1 MGTEADV
8 QDATYRGWT
17 RYRSA
22 DELERELQQSDLA
35 YREVFQPADDMFR
48 NGFVL
53 EDVRPGGLTLDMA
66 ALQSAVQGNMDVTS
80 EGQIERDMGLLYYAA
95 RLVGLGNGL
104 GGAVLVPLLDDGLD
118 PVMPLDVRRI
128 RGIAGWRV
136 FDRREITPLTNGSDR
151 PEYYML
157 TGLQASELGSIWHAS
172 RVWANE
178 GLVISD
184 YQLRW
189 NMWWGLSVLEQSRIA
204 RVGAESALKSL
215 GSYIH
220 RVSWLAYYIAE
231 LDDLL
236 RETDADG
243 NEIGMAAVERKAATM
258 RQMISTHGVVVLDA
272 GAEARTSEA
281 GEYTLP
287 ARRSDKMESV
297 IEKITGL
304 PEIYRAFL
312 DRWQIASKM
321 PRSIAFGE
329 GAPGFGDGENRGD
342 WYTWEGIIAAMRKDV
357 GTPLMT
363 WMLMLLFASK
373 SGPTHGVI
381 PEHFTI
387 RWNRLVEPTALE
399 RAEEEKA
406 VAEADDIRLKQK
418 TIFPDEV
425 RDQRFVKGDVSG
437 HLRAT
442 ERVAEEEQTS
452 EILVGTAQTMMT
464 GSTLVTAGQMMPEA
478 YAQLLPIISNGG
490 VTAEDARA
498 ISQASVSTVAA
509 QPLGGAPEG
518 TAAAAPALS
527 AGPVPAPTPAPGVA
541 VEPAVD
547 EPEDETLEDADV
559 PTFTM
564 DTPPSGGLAKARAIK
579 QQLREMG
586 FGSVTVQQIKKLA
599 RSGEIRAWNT
609 LGSEPEFAIADV
621 LGVLQARN
629 VKPVSDA
636 QNPDL
641 ATIYGWLIE
650 HYTHARKL
658 SATRIETLLRLRG
671 EHAFLRAPDQPLLY
685 RGLYNVSPAK
695 AGRLV
700 GPTNPTL
707 DKSWTTDRSMAARFA
722 RGEFIDAQYLDASSL
737 GVVMEA
743 APKVDV
749 VLLDASAIADIPEVG
764 GFYNQLWG
772 MTLAE
777 SIREEAEVIVFG
789 SLDVTRIEVVKA
801 AQDEAQLDDFAEDEV
816 LALALDD
823 ADAWSEERL
832 DATPEDRI
840 AEAFKRYHE
849 TVNMGANELREWAA
863 SPWSSKASLS
873 RAPIKRNLTLLETP
887 RDKWTLAHARSA
899 MQTVSF
905 VARMRG
911 NEDGPPVKI
920 GGREGPSKRVISLR
934 NWAFDPSA

>member
-342 WYTWEGIIAAMRKDV
+342 WYTWEGVIAAMRKDV

-527 AGPVPAPTPAPGVA
+527 AGPVPTPAPAVA
-541 VEPAVD
+541 ADEPAAD

-564 DTPPSGGLAKARAIK
+564 DTPPEGGLAKARAIK

-586 FGSVTVQQIKKLA
+586 FVSVTVQQIKKLA

-629 VKPVSDA
+629 GKPA
-636 QNPDL
+636 
-641 ATIYGWLIE
+641 E
-650 HYTHARKL
+650 
-658 SATRIETLLRLRG
+658 
-671 EHAFLRAPDQPLLY
+671 AP
-685 RGLYNVSPAK
+685 PA
-695 AGRLV
+695 
-700 GPTNPTL
+700 
-707 DKSWTTDRSMAARFA
+707 S
-722 RGEFIDAQYLDASSL
+722 
-737 GVVMEA
+737 
-743 APKVDV
+743 
-749 VLLDASAIADIPEVG
+749 
-764 GFYNQLWG
+764 
-772 MTLAE
+772 
-777 SIREEAEVIVFG
+777 
-789 SLDVTRIEVVKA
+789 A
-801 AQDEAQLDDFAEDEV
+801 AQDEAKLDDFAEDEV